1 VPVLAREAHRSTRT
15 PTWVIGVLV
24 LAAASA
30 LASCG
35 DGTNRER
42 TAGTTPAPLSSE
54 PSHLAT
60 PDPAVSFTRGT
71 LVQGE
76 SDIFAPTTL
85 AFGPDGRLYV
95 GQMDGAVVAF
105 TLDGIDGIEVA
116 EREVIVEPDVLQSV
130 LGIAFS
136 PTDPPAPLTIYVSHS
151 EVFAGPQGAPFSGT
165 VSKLV
170 APQYEP
176 VEIIT
181 GLPTSTAEHATNGI
195 AFDSD
200 GRLYIA
206 QAGMTNAG
214 VPSDRFPRPETPLSG
229 AILLADL
236 EDPAFNGAIVYD
248 RPDAPAED
256 TKMVEG
262 DVRVFASGL
271 RNPYDLVLHSN
282 GMIYATDNGPNEPDG
297 APSLTCTSEG
307 DGRSGPDE
315 LDLIV
320 EGEYYGH
327 PNRGR
332 GRTMAEECAY
342 ESGESSSGTATPPIA
357 TLGYFV
363 SANGM
368 AEYKADAFGGR
379 LRGNLIYVEWVRGR
393 IWRVVLSD
401 DGTEVIG
408 ISRLVPDV
416 LRQPID
422 VAVGPDGTV
431 FVAELDAGRITH
443 LTPDSGSTETS

>member
-1 VPVLAREAHRSTRT
+1 MRVLTKEADRSRRT
-15 PTWVIGVLV
+15 PMWVIGVLV

-35 DGTNRER
+35 DGTSTER
-42 TAGTTPAPLSSE
+42 TGGTTPTPPSSE
-54 PSHLAT
+54 PSHLAA

-95 GQMDGAVVAF
+95 GQLDGAVVAF
-105 TLDGIDGIEVA
+105 TLDGMEVVG
-116 EREVIVEPDVLQSV
+116 REVIVEPDVSQSV

-151 EVFAGPQGAPFSGT
+151 EVLAGLQGAPFSGT

-170 APQYEP
+170 APQYQP

-195 AFDSD
+195 AFDSE

-229 AILLADL
+229 AILLADV
-236 EDPAFNGAIVYD
+236 EDPAFDGEIVYD
-248 RPDAPAED
+248 PPDVPAED
-256 TKMVEG
+256 TKLVAG

-282 GMIYATDNGPNEPDG
+282 GMIYATDNGPNEADG
-297 APSLTCTSEG
+297 ARSLSCTSEG
-307 DGRSGPDE
+307 DDRSGPDE
-315 LDLIV
+315 LNLVV

-327 PNRGR
+327 PNRNR
-332 GRTMAEECAY
+332 GRTIAEECVH
-342 ESGESSSGTATPPIA
+342 ERGESSSGTATSPIA

-379 LRGNLIYVEWVRGR
+379 LRGNLIYVEWVTGR

-401 DGTEVIG
+401 DGTEVVAV
-408 ISRLVPDV
+408 SRLVPDV

-443 LTPDSGSTETS
+443 LTPDGGSTGPS